1 MQKIKCWIVNVLF
14 VVFFT
19 VILLFCIGKGEKA
32 TCIVEVGADSGV
44 EFVQLFYSE
53 SMSNTFSEEKSIT
66 VDEREKGIFE
76 IDLGKVMEN
85 ASGLRLDFEGDS
97 QKIEIE
103 RIAFRW
109 PWGSRS
115 VAGDQL
121 YMHLDHVVQ
130 GVYMWENVY
139 WSENADFGVVFSG
152 EFVREL
158 TGALSAVRMYPV
170 LGVLGLFGLWGIFC
184 LIWMRAE
191 PRFSRRLDHL
201 FLAVEG
207 IFLAL
212 GAVAL
217 YAVQYLFSSFGN
229 VSWTDLMFLTKSPL
243 NGSNLSTFGTTIL
256 YGCLLAAGVLAVS
269 TVSGIWMYTK
279 KIPAHFWRFGLG
291 VMLLLLAAAQL
302 CIHFDWLTYYQYA
315 HEQTKLYENEYVDGR
330 TVSVTFP
337 EQKRNLICIYLESME
352 TTYADRASGGA
363 MEENI
368 IPELTELAREH
379 VDFSDGAAIN
389 GGYPVNGAGF
399 TLGALLAQTSGV
411 PINERLVNNDILNS
425 YWAQEH
431 FYLSGVYSI
440 GDLLA
445 REGYRQMFMVGSDGT
460 FAGRNAYFHDHG
472 DYEVWDYYT
481 AIEKKKIDADYRVWW
496 GYEDEKLISF
506 AKESIQKLSQEEE
519 PFNFTMLTVDTHFTD
534 GYVCGRCGD
543 DFDQQY
549 SNVLACSS
557 RQIGEFVEWIMEQP
571 FYENT
576 TIVLTGDHLT
586 MDSAYISNMGAD
598 TADRKTYLAII
609 NPAGSLAEQEACRQ
623 FSTLDL
629 YPTMVAA
636 LGAEIEGNRL
646 GLGVNLFSGE
656 QTLVER
662 MGLSELND
670 ELLKNS
676 GYYQNK
682 LLYK

>member
-1 MQKIKCWIVNVLF
+1 
-14 VVFFT
+14 
-19 VILLFCIGKGEKA
+19 
-32 TCIVEVGADSGV
+32 
-44 EFVQLFYSE
+44 
-53 SMSNTFSEEKSIT
+53 
-66 VDEREKGIFE
+66 
-76 IDLGKVMEN
+76 
-85 ASGLRLDFEGDS
+85 
-97 QKIEIE
+97 
-103 RIAFRW
+103 
-109 PWGSRS
+109 
-115 VAGDQL
+115 
-121 YMHLDHVVQ
+121 
-130 GVYMWENVY
+130 
-139 WSENADFGVVFSG
+139 
-152 EFVREL
+152 
-158 TGALSAVRMYPV
+158 
-170 LGVLGLFGLWGIFC
+170 
-184 LIWMRAE
+184 
-191 PRFSRRLDHL
+191 
-201 FLAVEG
+201 
-207 IFLAL
+207 
-212 GAVAL
+212 
-217 YAVQYLFSSFGN
+217 
-229 VSWTDLMFLTKSPL
+229 
-243 NGSNLSTFGTTIL
+243 
-256 YGCLLAAGVLAVS
+256 
-269 TVSGIWMYTK
+269 
-279 KIPAHFWRFGLG
+279 
-291 VMLLLLAAAQL
+291 
-302 CIHFDWLTYYQYA
+302 
-315 HEQTKLYENEYVDGR
+315 
-330 TVSVTFP
+330 
-337 EQKRNLICIYLESME
+337 
-352 TTYADRASGGA
+352 
-363 MEENI
+363 
-368 IPELTELAREH
+368 
-379 VDFSDGAAIN
+379 
-389 GGYPVNGAGF
+389 
-399 TLGALLAQTSGV
+399 
-411 PINERLVNNDILNS
+411 
-425 YWAQEH
+425 
-431 FYLSGVYSI
+431 
-440 GDLLA
+440 
-445 REGYRQMFMVGSDGT
+445 MFMVGSDGT

-543 DFDQQY
+543 DFDLQY

-682 LLYK
+682 IGRAHV